1 MLQRIQS
8 IFLLLTSGAF
18 FSLFAIDFAS
28 SDKTAAGIF
37 SDQLYNIM
45 DNPILI
51 GMTAIGGAL
60 ALINI
65 FMFRNRPLQLRLGY
79 LLIVL
84 SILLPLVA
92 ALLMYN
98 EGSLNNPDVAIND
111 GLGIYVPIIALIT
124 TILANRFIKKDSNLV
139 KSMDRLR

>member
-8 IFLLLTSGAF
+8 IFLLITSTAF
-18 FSLFAIDFAS
+18 FLLFSVSFAT
-28 SDKTAAGIF
+28 SDKAANGIF
-37 SDQLYNIM
+37 SDQMYNIL

-51 GMTAIGGAL
+51 GMTVLGGGIAFV
-60 ALINI
+60 NI
-65 FMFRNRPLQLRLGY
+65 FMFKNRPLQLRIGNI
-79 LLIVL
+79 LIVL

-98 EGSLNNPDVAIND
+98 EGKQHVANVNIDD
-111 GLGIYVPIIALIT
+111 GLGIYLPIIALVT
-124 TILANRFIKKDSNLV
+124 TILANRFIKKDNNLV

>member
-8 IFLLLTSGAF
+8 IFLILTSGAF
-18 FSLFAIDFAS
+18 FSLFASNFAS
-28 SDKTAAGIF
+28 SDKTAIGIF
-37 SDQLYNIM
+37 SDQLYNVM

-51 GMTAIGGAL
+51 VMTVMGGAL
-60 ALINI
+60 ALVSI

-92 ALLMYN
+92 GLLMYN
-98 EGSLNNPDVAIND
+98 EGSLNDPNVVIED
-111 GLGIYVPIIALIT
+111 GIGIYLPIAALVT
-124 TILANRFIKKDSNLV
+124 TLLAIRFIKKDNKLV